1 MAQNV
6 WWACPFPQLWAQEL
20 MGLER
25 GCDGKCEPVNKQWLK
40 QMLSRSA
47 ALLLTS
53 APMGHTWL

>member
-25 GCDGKCEPVNKQWLK
+25 GCDGKCEPVNKQ
-40 QMLSRSA
+40 
-47 ALLLTS
+47 
-53 APMGHTWL
+53 